1 LKESLNEAPVIKI
14 EKNVEMNKEIEITVN
29 GLKEKV
35 PEDAT
40 ISLLIAHFEESD
52 EHMIVEQNGRF
63 VYPQKYASTTVAEG
77 DRIEFINPD
86 FGG

>member
-1 LKESLNEAPVIKI
+1 MNEDPVIKI